1 MCWGLWGWLLGWLEV
16 TLTGCTSVL
25 HCVAV
30 DCCSPPSPWPPACPS
45 LPPPHLP
52 PPAGDLVIVFNFHPV
67 NSYTD
72 FRVGCYKPGP
82 YKVILSSDEE
92 VFGGYRNV
100 TKVGGCAAEQ
110 SR

>member
-1 MCWGLWGWLLGWLEV
+1 M
-16 TLTGCTSVL
+16 
-25 HCVAV
+25 
-30 DCCSPPSPWPPACPS
+30 
-45 LPPPHLP
+45 
-52 PPAGDLVIVFNFHPV
+52 IVFNFHPV

>member
-1 MCWGLWGWLLGWLEV
+1 
-16 TLTGCTSVL
+16 
-25 HCVAV
+25 
-30 DCCSPPSPWPPACPS
+30 
-45 LPPPHLP
+45 
-52 PPAGDLVIVFNFHPV
+52 VIVFNFHPV

-110 SR
+110 SRQAAGNTPALQRYHMSFAVS